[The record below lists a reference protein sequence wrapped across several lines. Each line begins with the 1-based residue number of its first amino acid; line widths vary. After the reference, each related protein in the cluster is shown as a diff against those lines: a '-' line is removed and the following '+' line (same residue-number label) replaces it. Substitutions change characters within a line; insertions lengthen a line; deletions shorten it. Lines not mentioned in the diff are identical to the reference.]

1 MRIRLRM
8 SVVML
13 VAAMAAAALV
23 AIGVSGCG
31 SLAPGGSYQGDK
43 VLYDADVAI
52 ATSYEVIH
60 TFVAWEYANRE
71 ALAPQPGIRAAA
83 DRMRRGAPQWVR
95 SALALRDAYA
105 ARPDVETRDA
115 LATAVGVLRA
125 AMLEAT
131 RYLQAAAAAE
141 SK

>member
-1 MRIRLRM
+1 MP
-8 SVVML
+8 
-13 VAAMAAAALV
+13 VALLLAAALGL
-23 AIGVSGCG
+23 AGCG
-31 SLAPGGSYQGDK
+31 TLEPGGVYQGDK
-43 VLYDADVAI
+43 ALYDADVAI